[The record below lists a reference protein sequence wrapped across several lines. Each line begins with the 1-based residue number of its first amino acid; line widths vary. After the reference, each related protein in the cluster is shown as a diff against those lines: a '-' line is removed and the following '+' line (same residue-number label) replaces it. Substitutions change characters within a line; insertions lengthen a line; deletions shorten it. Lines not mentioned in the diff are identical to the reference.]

1 MKRTIYLLML
11 MLTALTGSA
20 QRTLTLDECRDL
32 ALRQNKTLLIGQERV
47 NKSTFDRKAAGTN
60 YLPKV
65 SLTAGYLYTSQEISL
80 LSDEQKSKLSG
91 MGTSMAGGITQA
103 MGDIVQRFPELAPL
117 VTQAGQMLPGVA
129 SSINGVGQ
137 GIVDAFRTDTR
148 QMMAGTILL
157 TQPLYMGGKIR
168 AYDRIT
174 HYAENIAGEQLRGAR
189 QEVILEVDQAYWQV
203 VSLVNKHKLA
213 VSYLDMLKQLDD
225 DMQQMIAEGVATRA
239 AGLTVNVKRGEA
251 EMTLL
256 KVEDGLTLARML
268 LCQVCGLSL
277 DETVTLADESVDDL
291 AAIPMPLLDEEDST
305 AMESRPEIRQ
315 LRNAV
320 GIYEQKVKVQRSDF
334 LPHLALMGGYM
345 ATYPS
350 VLNGFERRFN
360 GLWNVGV
367 TLKVPVW
374 NWGEGRYKV
383 RSARTEAN
391 IARYNLD
398 EAREKIQLQIHQAR
412 FQAMEAERRANV
424 SEHNME
430 SAEEN
435 LRTAQLGHT
444 EGVVTTTDL
453 LAAQTAWLQ
462 AHSDRIDAQIDI
474 MITRSQLHKALGQLG
489 E

>member
-1 MKRTIYLLML
+1 MKKIVYLLL
-11 MLTALTGSA
+11 LALSTTFAPA

-32 ALRQNKTLLIGQERV
+32 ALRQNKALLAGQERV
-47 NKSTFDRKAAGTN
+47 GKSAYDRKAARTN

-65 SLTAGYLYTSQEISL
+65 SLAAGYLYTSEQISL
-80 LSDEQKSKLSG
+80 LSDEQKAKLSG
-91 MGTSMAGGITQA
+91 MGTNMAGGITQA
-103 MGDIVQRFPELAPL
+103 MGEIVQKYPDLAPL
-117 VTQAGQMLPGVA
+117 AGQVGQLLPGLA
-129 SSINGVGQ
+129 SSVNGVGQ
-137 GIVDAFRTDTR
+137 GIVDAFHTDTR

-174 HYAENIAGEQLRGAR
+174 HYAEDIAGEQLRGAR

-203 VSLVNKHKLA
+203 VSLVNKRKLA
-213 VSYLDMLKQLDD
+213 LSYHDMLKQLDS
-225 DMQQMIAEGVATRA
+225 DMQHMIREGVATRA
-239 AGLTVNVKRGEA
+239 AGLTVGVKRGEA

-268 LCQVCGLSL
+268 LCQVCGLPL
-277 DETVTLADESVDDL
+277 DESVVLADESVDDL
-291 AAIPMPLLDEEDST
+291 AATPMPLAGADS
-305 AMESRPEIRQ
+305 AAWENRPEIRQ
-315 LRNAV
+315 LENAV
-320 GIYEQKVKVQRSDF
+320 RIYDAKVQLQRSDF
-334 LPHLALMGGYM
+334 LPHLALMGGYT

-350 VLNGFERRFN
+350 VLNGFERKFH

-383 RSARTEAN
+383 RAARTEAN

-398 EAREKIQLQIHQAR
+398 DAREKIQLQVSQAR
-412 FQAMEAERRANV
+412 LQATQAERRAFV

-435 LRTAQLGHT
+435 LRTARLGHA
-444 EGVVTTTDL
+444 EGVVPTTDL

-474 MITRSQLHKALGQLG
+474 MITRSQLAKAIGRLG